1 MGIEE
6 EYEDVLHN
14 LESAIMMYYR
24 DHPDLLDAEV
34 ESGLDWLIKLYSTQA
49 QGKTS
54 SARQLKG
61 MSGEVAEAV
70 KVMCE
75 WRLGR
80 EPLPVADE
88 KGNLVELEMESLQ
101 PSAIVAC
108 LKRIKSSI
116 KLWTK
121 KGGRQGY
128 LDFVKQYIPPEKT
141 LLKKKRNSPIEGLLG
156 LFKRPNS

>member
-1 MGIEE
+1 MSIEE

-14 LESAIMMYYR
+14 LESAIVMYYR
-24 DHPDLLDAEV
+24 DHPDLIDAEV
-34 ESGLDWLIKLYSTQA
+34 ETALDWLIKLYSTHA
-49 QGKTS
+49 QGKSS

-61 MSGEVAEAV
+61 VSGEVAEEV
-70 KVMCE
+70 KRICE

-80 EPLPVADE
+80 EPLEMRDE
-88 KGNLVELEMESLQ
+88 KGNPMELEIESLK
-101 PSAIVAC
+101 PSEIVAC

-128 LDFVKQYIPPEKT
+128 LDFVKQYIPPEKNR
-141 LLKKKRNSPIEGLLG
+141 LKEQRNSPIEKILG
-156 LFKRPNS
+156 LFKRQ